1 MTTSQVLIPVK
12 VDIEV
17 NVDTGNAVP
26 AQQSAEM
33 QARAEHV
40 IEVYTD
46 YILRGVNAPT
56 RKKPMKREVAA

>member
-1 MTTSQVLIPVK
+1 MTKTQVLIPVE
-12 VDIEV
+12 VEIEV
-17 NVDTGNAVP
+17 NVDAGDVVP
-26 AQQSAEM
+26 LEQSAEM

-56 RKKPMKREVAA
+56 RKTPMKREVAA